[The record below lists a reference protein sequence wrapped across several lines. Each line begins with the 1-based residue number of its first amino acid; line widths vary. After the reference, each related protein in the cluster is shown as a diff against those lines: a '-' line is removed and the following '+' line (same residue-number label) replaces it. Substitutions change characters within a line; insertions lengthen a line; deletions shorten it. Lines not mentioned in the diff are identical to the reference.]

1 MRIGLGKD
9 SHRLVEGRPL
19 IIGGI
24 VIPFEKGEDG
34 YSDGDVLIHA
44 IADAI
49 LGALGMND
57 IGELWPDTDPHLQGM
72 DSAIIARK
80 VGELATGRIENIDTV
95 ITLERPKLS
104 PYKDRIREN
113 LATLLSIDKERI
125 TIKAKTAEGLGAV
138 GQGEAIEAEAIVL
151 LR

>member
-9 SHRLVEGRPL
+9 SHRLTEGRPL
-19 IIGGI
+19 ILGGI

-34 YSDGDVLIHA
+34 HSDGDVLIHA

-49 LGALGMND
+49 LGALGMSD
-57 IGELWPDTDPHLQGM
+57 IGELWPDTDPSLKGM
-72 DSAIIARK
+72 DSAVIARK
-80 VGELATGRIENIDTV
+80 VGELARGRIENIDTIV
-95 ITLERPKLS
+95 TLERPKLG

-113 LATLLSIDKERI
+113 LATLLSIGKESI

-138 GQGEAIEAEAIVL
+138 GRGEAVEAEAIVL

>member
-9 SHRLVEGRPL
+9 SHRLIEGRPL
-19 IIGGI
+19 ILGGI

-34 YSDGDVLIHA
+34 HSDGDVLIHA

-49 LGALGMND
+49 LGALGMSD
-57 IGELWPDTDPHLQGM
+57 IGELWPDTDPSLKGM
-72 DSAIIARK
+72 DSAVIARK
-80 VGELATGRIENIDTV
+80 VGELARGRIENIDTIV
-95 ITLERPKLS
+95 TLERPKLG

-113 LATLLSIDKERI
+113 LATLLSIGKENI

-138 GQGEAIEAEAIVL
+138 GRGEAVEAEAIVL

>member
-9 SHRLVEGRPL
+9 SHRLIEGRPL
-19 IIGGI
+19 ILGGI

-34 YSDGDVLIHA
+34 HSDGDVLIHA

-49 LGALGMND
+49 LGALGMED
-57 IGELWPDTDPHLQGM
+57 IGHLWPDTDPQLKGM

-80 VGELATGRIENIDTV
+80 VGELASGRIENIDTV
-95 ITLERPKLS
+95 VTLERPKLG
-104 PYKDRIREN
+104 PYKGRIRKN
-113 LATLLSIDKERI
+113 LASLLSIGEESI
-125 TIKAKTAEGLGAV
+125 TIKAKTAEGLDAAGR
-138 GQGEAIEAEAIVL
+138 GEAIEAEAIVL